1 MSTVKE
7 LKTNGKVSVPMLFD
21 DFFSKNLFDWNDR
34 KLNQFELPKTNI
46 VENENEFEIHL
57 AVPGIS
63 KKDFDVTVN
72 NNHLI
77 ISASKNDSV
86 EDSNQKYR
94 LKEFNYSKFERS
106 FTLPMEVIDVKNI
119 KAKYLNGILS
129 IKLPKLKEYKERSF
143 KKIEIS

>member
-34 KLNQFELPKTNI
+34 TLKQFELPKTNI
-46 VENENEFEIHL
+46 TENENEFEIHL

-63 KKDFDVTVN
+63 KKDFEVTVN

-77 ISASKNDSV
+77 VSASRSENI
-86 EDSNQKYR
+86 EDTSQKYT

-106 FTLPMEVIDVKNI
+106 FTLPMEAIDVKSI